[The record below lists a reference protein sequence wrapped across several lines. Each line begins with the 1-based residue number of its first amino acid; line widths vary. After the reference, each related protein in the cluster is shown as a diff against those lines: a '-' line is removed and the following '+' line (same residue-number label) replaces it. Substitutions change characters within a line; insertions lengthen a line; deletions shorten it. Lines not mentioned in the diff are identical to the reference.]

1 MIDTEPLFHQIFQGH
16 VASVPDAP
24 AVEFGNRQLSYG
36 ELADRARALAA
47 ELRERGVGPDTI
59 VGVAAR
65 PSLEFAVS
73 VLGILWAGGAYLPL
87 DPAYPADRLR
97 YMVSDAGL
105 TLVVGADLP
114 PGIAPEGA
122 VIVPDLGTGRT
133 VGEPEL
139 SGHNLA
145 YVIYTSGSTG
155 RPKGVGLT
163 HGGLANLGRAQAAT
177 FGPRPGDRVL
187 QFAPTS
193 FDASVFEM
201 MMALSAGATLVLAP
215 RADIAPGPGLT
226 RFLRERRIT
235 HVTLPPSVLATLPH
249 TDLPDLA
256 VLVCAGEEL
265 PAHLVATWQ
274 PGRRMFNAYGP
285 TETTVWASV
294 AELTGEQGAPPIG
307 EAIPG
312 ARVAVLDERLLPVPD
327 GTPGELAISG
337 AGVGRGYLGR
347 PGLTAERFVPDPASP
362 DPGALLYRTGD
373 LVVRSAD
380 GQVRFLGR
388 IDNQVKIRGFR
399 IEPDEVGRRL
409 AEHPSVV
416 DAVVIARD
424 APGGAELIGYAT
436 GTGLDPAVLRE
447 HLTEVLPAYMVP
459 RAIVPLAVMPL
470 TPSGKIDRAALP
482 APDRASGEYVAPSTR
497 TERVLATILAD
508 LLGVERVGASDD
520 FFELGGHSLLA
531 SQLAA
536 RTRAELDREL
546 PIHDLYSSPTVAAMA
561 ARLDAVQTAVPVP
574 PIRRQPRQPGTPV
587 PLSFPQERIWFLEKL
602 APGNLAY
609 NAQATL
615 RLLGPVD
622 HAALADSIAEI
633 VRRHEIFRTAFVPVD
648 GQPVQIVHP
657 SVPVPLPLHDLSGQA
672 ADERVNEI
680 VAELMREPFD
690 LAKPPLARWAL
701 IRLSEQDH
709 MLVHVEHHMV
719 HDGWSFVL
727 FLDELRALYAARV
740 DSLPWPLPDPPIT
753 YTDFALWQR
762 EWLAGDA
769 LDAYLAYWTA
779 ELAGCQPV
787 LELPTDRPRPATQSF
802 AGAAVR
808 FDLPAPLCRR
818 LRDYGRARGVTLYDT
833 MLACFATLMSR
844 YSGQSDIVIG
854 TGMANRRHVE
864 IERMMGMVVNT
875 VPLRADLT
883 GAPGMDTVVRRV
895 HDMIG
900 RAQQWQDM
908 PLDRLVEALDLPR
921 DPARNPLFQVMFS
934 FHDSKLPELDFAG
947 ARATLLERHNGSAKT
962 DLNVV
967 VIPHAEQNAGHGVA
981 GDDSPITLI
990 WEYATDLFD
999 AVTAQAMVAHY
1010 QTLIDAAL
1018 DQPDRDIGQLALL
1031 TDAEQRD
1038 VLERSHGPRTAFGA
1052 GSTIAEVFARQVA
1065 ARPDAQAVAG
1075 DGVALTYAQLDERA
1089 NRLAHL
1095 LRAAGAG
1102 ADVPVGVALARGVD
1116 LIVALVAVVKAG
1128 GAYVPLDPGYP
1139 ADRLRG
1145 MLADSA
1151 AGIVVTTSALRHLVP
1166 DGLRVVALDE
1176 VPADA
1181 PAGPLPLVAKPNSLA
1196 YVLFTSGST
1205 GRPKGVQVEQRSV
1218 LRLVRETD
1226 YVAFGPGE
1234 RFGQV
1239 ADVSFDAFTFELW
1252 GALLGGGT
1260 LCLVDREA
1268 LITRGG
1274 LATAVREQR
1283 ITSMFLTSALFTEA
1297 VAQAPDSFAG
1307 MTNLLVGG
1315 DVVHAGSVRRLLALD
1330 PDQRPRRLLNGY
1342 GPTET
1347 TTFAVCHLIESVPDG
1362 AGSVPIGRPIANTSG
1377 YVLDEHLR
1385 PVPVGVPGELYVGG
1399 PGVARGYAGR
1409 PEQTAQRFL
1418 PDPFAADG
1426 SRMYR
1431 TGDRVRCRADG
1442 VLEFLG
1448 RADDQVKIRGFRI
1461 EPGEVEVALTTHP
1474 LVSQAAVVVEGE
1486 AAERRLVAYV
1496 VATGESDVLSAAEL
1510 REFLAHRLPPYLLP
1524 AGYAQLPE
1532 LPHTTSGKLDRSAL
1546 GGARLLQLSTQ
1557 DHRPPGTPT
1566 ELEVANLVAAMVGV
1580 EDVGATDDFFV
1591 LGGNSLLAM
1600 RLVARVN
1607 DQFGVAVALREFLR
1621 TPTVATLAAT
1631 VDSAR
1636 LTVAAV
1642 AAPQRGNAIAAD
1654 ERLLDQLDDM
1664 SNDEIEALLRE
1675 IADEEAGR

>member
-1 MIDTEPLFHQIFQGH
+1 MIDAPLFHRIFQDH
-16 VASVPDAP
+16 VSSVPDAP
-24 AVEFGNRQLSYG
+24 AVEFGNRQLSYR
-36 ELADRARALAA
+36 ELADRVLALAA

-73 VLGILWAGGAYLPL
+73 VLAILWAGGAYLPL
-87 DPAYPADRLR
+87 DPAYPVDRLR
-97 YMVSDAGL
+97 YMVSDARL

-114 PGIAPEGA
+114 PGIAPDGA
-122 VIVPDLGTGRT
+122 TLVPDLRTGRT
-133 VGEPEL
+133 VGEPQLTEQ
-139 SGHNLA
+139 GLA

-163 HGGLANLGRAQAAT
+163 HGGLANLARAQAAT
-177 FGPRPGDRVL
+177 FGVRPGDRVL

-193 FDASVFEM
+193 FDASVFELV
-201 MMALSAGATLVLAP
+201 MALAAGATLVLAP

-226 RFLRERRIT
+226 RFLRDRRIT

-249 TDLPDLA
+249 TELPDLA

-285 TETTVWASV
+285 TEATVWATV
-294 AELTGEQGAPPIG
+294 AELTDAGGAPPIG

-312 ARVAVLDERLLPVPD
+312 ARVAVLDERLRPVPA
-327 GTPGELAISG
+327 GTPGELVIGG

-347 PGLTAERFVPDPASP
+347 PALTAERFVPDPASP
-362 DPGALLYRTGD
+362 GARLYRTGD
-373 LVVRSAD
+373 LVARSAD
-380 GQVRFLGR
+380 GGLRFLGR

-409 AEHPSVV
+409 AEHSLVE

-424 APGGAELIGYAT
+424 APGGPELIGYAT
-436 GTGLDPAVLRE
+436 GAGLDPALLKQ
-447 HLTEVLPAYMVP
+447 HLTDVLPAHMVP
-459 RAIVPLAVMPL
+459 RVIVALDVMPL

-482 APDRASGEYVAPSTR
+482 APQRADVEYVAPGTR
-497 TERVLATILAD
+497 TERVLATILAE
-508 LLGVERVGASDD
+508 LLDVEQVSASDD

-536 RTRAELDREL
+536 RTRAELGREL
-546 PIHDLYSSPTVAAMA
+546 PISELYSSPTVAAMA
-561 ARLDAVQTAVPVP
+561 ARLDVAQVAVPVP
-574 PIRRQPRQPGTPV
+574 PITRQPRPVGTPV

-615 RLLGPVD
+615 RLRGPLD
-622 HAALADSIAEI
+622 HAALRDSITEI
-633 VRRHEIFRTAFVPVD
+633 VRRHEIFRTSFVPAD

-657 SVPVPLPLHDLSGQA
+657 PMPVLLPLHDLSGQA
-672 ADERVNEI
+672 TDDQVERI
-680 VAELMREPFD
+680 VAGEMREPFD
-690 LAKPPLARWAL
+690 LAAPPLARWAL
-701 IRLSEQDH
+701 LRLSEEDH

-727 FLDELRALYAARV
+727 FLEELRALYAARV
-740 DSLPWPLPDPPIT
+740 DGQDWPLPQPPIT

-762 EWLAGDA
+762 EWLGGEA
-769 LDAYLAYWTA
+769 LDAYLAYWQG

-883 GAPGMDTVVRRV
+883 GEPGLDTVVRRV
-895 HDMIG
+895 HEMIG

-908 PLDRLVEALDLPR
+908 PLDRLVEVLNLPR

-947 ARATLLERHNGSAKT
+947 TRGTLLERHNGSAKT

-967 VIPHAEQNAGHGVA
+967 VIPHAEQQAGHGVA
-981 GDDSPITLI
+981 GDDTPITLI
-990 WEYATDLFD
+990 WEFATDLFD
-999 AVTAQAMVAHY
+999 ASTARAMVAHY

-1018 DQPDRDIGQLALL
+1018 DRPDLDIGQLALL
-1031 TDAEQRD
+1031 TDAEQAGI
-1038 VLERSHGPRTAFGA
+1038 VEHSHGPRTAFPA
-1052 GSTIAEVFARQVA
+1052 GSTIAELFAAQVA
-1065 ARPDAQAVAG
+1065 ARPDADALVTTTG
-1075 DGVALTYAQLDERA
+1075 TLTYARLDERA

-1095 LRAAGAG
+1095 LAAAGVG
-1102 ADVPVGVALARGVD
+1102 ADVPVGVALPRGAD
-1116 LIVALVAVVKAG
+1116 LITALVAVVKAG

-1139 ADRLRG
+1139 VDRLRD

-1151 AGIVVTTSALRHLVP
+1151 AAILVTTSALRHLAPEGV
-1166 DGLRVVALDE
+1166 RVVALDVVAAE
-1176 VPADA
+1176 LAAA
-1181 PAGPLPLVAKPNSLA
+1181 PAAPVPLVAKPNSLA

-1205 GRPKGVQVEQRSV
+1205 GRPKGVQVQQRSV
-1218 LRLVRETD
+1218 LRLVRDTD

-1260 LCLVDREA
+1260 LCVVDREA

-1274 LATAVREQR
+1274 LAAAIAEHR
-1283 ITSMFLTSALFTEA
+1283 ITSMFLTSALFTET
-1297 VAQAPDSFAG
+1297 VADAPESFAG

-1315 DVVHAGSVRRLLALD
+1315 DVVHAGSVRALLALD
-1330 PDQRPRRLLNGY
+1330 PALRPARLLNGY

-1347 TTFAVCHLIESVPDG
+1347 TTFAVCHLIESIAD
-1362 AGSVPIGRPIANTSG
+1362 AAASVPIGRPIANTAG
-1377 YVLDEHLR
+1377 YVLDRHLR
-1385 PVPVGVPGELYVGG
+1385 PVPVGVPGELFVGG
-1399 PGVARGYAGR
+1399 PGVARGYASRRG
-1409 PEQTAQRFL
+1409 PTAERFL
-1418 PDPFAADG
+1418 PDPFAQDG

-1431 TGDRVRCRADG
+1431 TGDRVRYRADG

-1448 RADDQVKIRGFRI
+1448 RADDQVKIRGFRV
-1461 EPGEVEVALTTHP
+1461 EPGEVEVALTIHP
-1474 LVSQAAVVVEGE
+1474 RVRQAAVVVEGD

-1496 VATGESDVLSAAEL
+1496 VATDETDVLSATEL

-1524 AGYAQLPE
+1524 AGYAQLPA
-1532 LPHTTSGKLDRSAL
+1532 LPHTTSGKLDRAAL
-1546 GGARLLQLSTQ
+1546 DAAQLLGLSTP
-1557 DHRPPGTPT
+1557 DRRPPGTPT
-1566 ELEVANLVAAMVGV
+1566 ELDVADLVASMVGT

-1607 DQFGVAVALREFLR
+1607 DRFGVAVELREFLR

-1631 VDSAR
+1631 VDLAR
-1636 LTVAAV
+1636 RTVVAV
-1642 AAPQRGNAIAAD
+1642 APQGGNAIVAD
-1654 ERLLDQLDDM
+1654 ESLLDRLNDM
-1664 SNDEIEALLRE
+1664 SDDEVEALLRE